1 MPDSAMRPAPQDID
15 LPGPLMVIVRIRVVD
30 GRQDDFDLFTM
41 SFAADVQRNE
51 PGCLWYAAHRVL
63 GSELDYIIVMR
74 FRTWADYELHGD
86 SAHMKKAL
94 SQLEWYLDGSPQFE
108 VYAAVM

>member
-1 MPDSAMRPAPQDID
+1 MSESAPRSAPQDFD
-15 LPGPLMVIVRIRVVD
+15 LPGPLMVVVRVRVEA
-30 GRQDDFDLFTM
+30 GRQDDFDLFIM
-41 SFAADVQRNE
+41 GFAADVQRQE

-74 FRTWADYELHGD
+74 FRTWADYEAHGD
-86 SAHMKKAL
+86 SAHMKAAL
-94 SQLEWYLDGSPQFE
+94 PKMDYFFDGPPTFE